1 MTFEFAH
8 EVLRQ
13 LDDYKDY
20 YKDGELHGVMGSILT
35 PMTRTV
41 YSMSKD
47 NRFTVAMLRDLI
59 RYRADKSRDLCL
71 VTDEVSEFERLR
83 TLLEQRYNF
92 TCVIEDDV
100 IDGKPIM
107 YSFYLIEELS
117 YGY

>member
-8 EVLRQ
+8 ELLRQ

-41 YSMSKD
+41 YSMSRD

-71 VTDEVSEFERLR
+71 VTSDQEAFTPLQA
-83 TLLEQRYNF
+83 LLEQRYNF
-92 TCVIEDDV
+92 TCVIEDNV

-107 YSFYLIEELS
+107 YSFYFN
-117 YGY
+117 